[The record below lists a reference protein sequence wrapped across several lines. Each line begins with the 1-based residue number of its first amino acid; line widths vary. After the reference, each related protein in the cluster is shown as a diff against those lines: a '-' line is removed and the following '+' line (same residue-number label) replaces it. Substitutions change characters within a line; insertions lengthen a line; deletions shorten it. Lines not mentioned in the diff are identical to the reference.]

1 MIRNLLFS
9 VTSLLLLL
17 TSPLAAQE
25 TRTIQGNLSDGDRS
39 FEDGSLIDVYAISLS
54 DKQSVKAS
62 LQSDDFDSELIFVNP
77 DGKFGSRASGKKGQS
92 AFGISTRAF
101 APKVGKFEIIVAA
114 KSPGEGGN
122 YTLELTSTKQIL
134 DVVLGPDGNPME
146 PEDFASQP
154 ATPAGGGDMQK
165 NPEPA
170 KPSEPETPES
180 GEPVK
185 IEVAGLGEIELSPR
199 AFIDQALS
207 QSFGQKMP
215 ANDGSRD
222 MSQALGAPD
231 GKQFVL
237 GKGGEAVWEFTD
249 NVMLD
254 KDGPDLLVWERNG
267 KETFQVWVS
276 ADGYGF
282 QNIGEFSGEG
292 PIPIDLN
299 NKFPAGE
306 KLRFVKLIDTSLE
319 SNSWPGADIDAIAA
333 IHSGEVADQSGGG
346 MNPSPAPVDVDL
358 GGGDK
363 VSLEAGSAAYVDEVV
378 DINSGT
384 AAPPDG
390 KDPKGAIGA
399 PDYQSGAEKTYH
411 SLYRNGGAAWKFSDN
426 VLVDGEGVDLL
437 VWDAY
442 PMSAEKCKIA
452 ISPSSEGGWIE
463 LGEFTAAR
471 PIAIDIGP
479 KVEAGAV
486 FRFVRIMD
494 AAADEG
500 DQWATIDIDAI
511 AAVHGSADGS
521 PIPEPEKNAD
531 ALEFETADGKTIT
544 LNQGKAAF
552 VDETMSQDFG
562 DRMPKE
568 NSRDPDSVLGAPDYK
583 GEDSDGTYFSLG
595 AKGNA
600 IWRFTD
606 NALVNGPGD
615 DLLIF
620 EIGSY
625 KEPVEVSI
633 STDGNDWIFVG
644 EHSGGTRAIDLG
656 EEVPT
661 DVLFHY
667 IRLVDL
673 GSQGGQ
679 WPGADIDAIAAI
691 HGKPSSFEP
700 GKTPGGSG
708 SNAIMKPD
716 GQNTKPGSDSKNGND
731 NAPMVKGAIKARIT
745 FDHVFAQRTVAE
757 AGKAQHLQIRV
768 QENTAD
774 GSVFKKHFPRG
785 QKNAYLL
792 INGGTLEGAAWP
804 GIEIPNEDSVS
815 DFRSPEIETAPL
827 KNGDIATYVFTT
839 AHSMWRYES
848 DMSKDD
854 REFYGFPLSDSWT
867 PANKTGN
874 NDWDLQLRSTLESRL
889 RHLEYGFGGQ
899 QPHTGAFAVAVG
911 NFDGSLEVVCVG
923 INWLL
928 NGVGLNDLFYPS
940 LIRGRNGEYE
950 AKVSDRTVA
959 PGESTTFQILGKGP
973 ILKENMNLR
982 VNDGEISW
990 NKIGHVLKENAAA
1003 RREIGEN
1010 IFTVTVTNPA
1020 L

>member
-17 TSPLAAQE
+17 THPLTAQE
-25 TRTIQGNLSDGDRS
+25 TRTIQGTLSDGDRS
-39 FEDGSLIDVYAISLS
+39 FEDGSRIDVYAISLG
-54 DKQSVKAS
+54 DKQSIKAS
-62 LQSDDFDSELIFVNP
+62 LQSDDFDSELIFVSP
-77 DGKFGSRASGKKGQS
+77 DGNFGSRAKGRKGQS

-101 APKVGKFEIIVAA
+101 APKVGRFEIIVAA
-114 KSPGEGGN
+114 QSSGEGGH

-146 PEDFASQP
+146 PGDFVSQP
-154 ATPAGGGDMQK
+154 ATPAGKGDMQK
-165 NPEPA
+165 NPQPTKPA
-170 KPSEPETPES
+170 EPEPPES

-185 IEVAGLGEIELSPR
+185 VEVAGLGEIELSPR
-199 AFIDQALS
+199 AFIDQSLS
-207 QSFGQKMP
+207 QGFGQKQP
-215 ANDGSRD
+215 ADDGSRD
-222 MSQALGAPD
+222 MGRALGAPD
-231 GKQFVL
+231 DKQFVL
-237 GKGGEAVWEFTD
+237 GKGGHAVWEFTD

-254 KDGPDLLVWERNG
+254 KEGPDLLVWESKGR
-267 KETFQVWVS
+267 ETFQVWVS

-282 QNIGEFSGEG
+282 QNIGEYSGEG

-299 NKFPAGE
+299 NKFPKGE

-319 SNSWPGADIDAIAA
+319 SNAWPGADIDAIAA
-333 IHSGEVADQSGGG
+333 IHLEDVADSSGGG
-346 MNPSPAPVDVDL
+346 MNPSPKPVDVDL
-358 GGGDK
+358 GGGDT

-384 AAPPDG
+384 ASPPDG

-399 PDYQSGAEKTYH
+399 PDYQSGSKDTYH
-411 SLYRNGGAAWKFSDN
+411 SLYREGGAAWKFSDN

-442 PMSAEKCKIA
+442 PMSSEKCRIA
-452 ISPSSEGGWIE
+452 ISASSEGGWIE

-471 PIAIDIGP
+471 PLAIDIGP
-479 KVEAGAV
+479 KVKAGTV

-511 AAVHGSADGS
+511 AAVHGGVNEGS
-521 PIPEPEKNAD
+521 DLQPEND
-531 ALEFETADGKTIT
+531 ASDWDFETADGDTFA
-544 LNQGKAAF
+544 LDLGRAAF
-552 VDETMSQDFG
+552 VDETVSQDFG
-562 DRMPKE
+562 ERVPKE
-568 NSRDPDSVLGAPDYK
+568 GSRDPDSVLGVPDY
-583 GEDSDGTYFSLG
+583 EEENSDGTYFSLG
-595 AKGNA
+595 AKGHG

-606 NALVNGPGD
+606 NALVNGPGE

-620 EIGSY
+620 EIGNYRES
-625 KEPVEVSI
+625 VEVSI
-633 STDGNDWIFVG
+633 STDGNEWITVG
-644 EHSGGTRAIDLG
+644 EHPGGTRAIDLG
-656 EEVPT
+656 DDVPGDT
-661 DVLFHY
+661 RFHY

-673 GSQGGQ
+673 GRQGGQ

-691 HGKPSSFEP
+691 HGKPSSLDP
-700 GKTPGGSG
+700 GSNPGGG
-708 SNAIMKPD
+708 SNALMKPD
-716 GQNTKPGSDSKNGND
+716 GQDTKPGSDAQNGND
-731 NAPMVKGAIKARIT
+731 HAAMAKGAIRARIT
-745 FDHVFAQRTVAE
+745 LDHVFAQRTVAE

-785 QKNAYLL
+785 KNHAYLL
-792 INGGTLEGAAWP
+792 KNGGTLDGAGWP
-804 GIEIPNEDSVS
+804 GIEIPNEGSVS
-815 DFRSPEIETAPL
+815 EVRSPEIETAPL
-827 KNGDIATYVFTT
+827 KNGDIATYLFTT
-839 AHSMWRYES
+839 AHALWRYES
-848 DMSKDD
+848 SMSKKD

-874 NDWDLQLRSTLESRL
+874 NAWDLQLRSTLASRL

-899 QPHTGAFAVAVG
+899 QPHTGAFAIAVG

-928 NGVGLNDLFYPS
+928 NGVGLNDLFYPT

-959 PGESTTFQILGKGP
+959 PGQSTTFQILGNGP
-973 ILKENMNLR
+973 ILKENLNLR

-990 NKIGHVLKENAAA
+990 NKLGHVLKENAAA

-1010 IFTVTVTNPA
+1010 IFTVTVTHPA
-1020 L
+1020 Q